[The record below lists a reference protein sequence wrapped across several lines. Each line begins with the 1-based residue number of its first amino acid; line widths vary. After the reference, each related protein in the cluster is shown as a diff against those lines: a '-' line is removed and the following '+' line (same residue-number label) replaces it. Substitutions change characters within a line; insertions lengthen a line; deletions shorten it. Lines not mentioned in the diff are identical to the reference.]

1 MGLNGTINNFMLKI
15 GFYGHSIC
23 SNNFVGTYLNSVLTH
38 FDARLVNQGTGMASE
53 ERILFELKKTRPDIA
68 VIFHSQPHYL
78 FLPKYPR
85 DCNLIDSEDTIHRII
100 QHKNFGFDGKS
111 PTPWSE
117 KELIERDLYS
127 LPEAVK
133 LYRKH
138 IYHTEVHNNRY
149 YGAMMMIDSVCL
161 NTVPVTIHIPILK
174 FLPNWFKLQSGQV
187 LTELS
192 KIVDRRAPGMPNGIS
207 IEDNAILE
215 NTLIKTI
222 KEELE
227 KKSYV
232 CGS

>member
-1 MGLNGTINNFMLKI
+1 MLKI

-23 SNNFVGTYLNSVLTH
+23 SSSRPGTYLDSVVTH
-38 FDARLVNQGTGMASE
+38 FDATLVNKGTGMASE
-53 ERILFELKKTRPDIA
+53 ERILFELKKTQPDIA

-85 DCNLIDSEDTIHRII
+85 DCNIADHEDAINKII
-100 QHKNFGFDGKS
+100 QYKDFGSNGKG

-127 LPEAVK
+127 LPDTIK

-138 IYHTEVHNNRY
+138 IYHNEVHNNRY

-161 NTVPVTIHIPILK
+161 NTVPVTIHIPILRL
-174 FLPNWFKLQSGQV
+174 LPNWFKFQSGQV

-192 KIVDRRAPGMPNGIS
+192 KIVDRRARGMPNGIS
-207 IEDNAILE
+207 IEDNTILE

-227 KKSYV
+227 KKPYI